1 MGAGVVNCEVG
12 MVTEQTEP
20 SLVLLYDMRT
30 MTYRGKVSLPVV
42 EVEARNAKEA
52 KFKVL
57 ELALEQ
63 LLAFR
68 IAELS
73 A

>member
-1 MGAGVVNCEVG
+1 